1 MIKNGACGCDCAMVI
16 IDASVGKFE
25 AGFTKGGQTR
35 EHIYLTRGLGCTR
48 LIGNS
53 PKMFIVQ
60 TNF

>member
-48 LIGNS
+48 LIGNIL
-53 PKMFIVQ
+53 IV
-60 TNF
+60 

>member
-48 LIGNS
+48 LIGNVHCLVKS
-53 PKMFIVQ
+53 L
-60 TNF
+60 N